1 MVRIRLM
8 RIGQKKQPV
17 YRIVITDKRNA
28 RDSRYLESIGYY
40 NPRTQPHTIELEEER
55 ALYWLSVGASPSES
69 VQQLLTET
77 GTLDRFARFRA
88 GADPDELLDE
98 AYAERQAAEPVSPK
112 TDYPAPEQAVSDESV
127 AQLVEEDIEE
137 DEEFEEEE
145 LAEAEDFEEEVVDEE
160 EIAEEDL
167 ETEEETTEEEEEVLA
182 EADVEDEDAGA
193 EDYDEE
199 TETEEA

>member
-1 MVRIRLM
+1 MVRMRLM

-28 RDSRYLESIGYY
+28 RDSRYIESIGYY
-40 NPRTQPHTIELEEER
+40 NPRTQPHTVELHEER

-88 GADPDELLDE
+88 GADPDELLDQ
-98 AYAERQAAEPVSPK
+98 AYAEKQAAEPVSPK
-112 TDYPAPEQAVSDESV
+112 TSYAAPQKVVSDEPV
-127 AQLVEEDIEE
+127 AQLVEEDMEE
-137 DEEFEEEE
+137 YYDEEVF
-145 LAEAEDFEEEVVDEE
+145 DEE
-160 EIAEEDL
+160 EIADEDV
-167 ETEEETTEEEEEVLA
+167 EAEDEMTEEEEEVLA
-182 EADVEDEDAGA
+182 EADVEDEDTGA

>member
-1 MVRIRLM
+1 MVRMRLM

-28 RDSRYLESIGYY
+28 RDSRYLEAIGYY
-40 NPRTQPHTIELEEER
+40 NPRTQPHTIELQEER

-77 GTLDRFARFRA
+77 GTLDRYARFRA

-98 AYAERQAAEPVSPK
+98 AYNEKQAAELVSPK
-112 TDYPAPEQAVSDESV
+112 TDYPAPQKAVSDEPV
-127 AQLVEEDIEE
+127 AQLVEE
-137 DEEFEEEE
+137 DEEFEEED
-145 LAEAEDFEEEVVDEE
+145 LAEAEDFEEEVE
-160 EIAEEDL
+160 A
-167 ETEEETTEEEEEVLA
+167 EEEEEVLA
-182 EADVEDEDAGA
+182 EADVEDEDAEA